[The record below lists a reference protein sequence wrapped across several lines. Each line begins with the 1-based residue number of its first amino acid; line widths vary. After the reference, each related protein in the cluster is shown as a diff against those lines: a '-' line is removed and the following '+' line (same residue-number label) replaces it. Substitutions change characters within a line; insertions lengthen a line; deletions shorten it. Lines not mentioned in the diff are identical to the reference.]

1 MIGLSTKYL
10 FFDIDGTLAHGGG
23 VVTDAN
29 KEAILKVQALGHKVF
44 LNTGRSLANI
54 PSATLDSIKWD
65 GIVAGTGYVEYGG
78 RVLYLKPMPA
88 SALEEIYDYCIEKD
102 VDCLFEGVDKLY
114 TNRHNDWSDFI
125 ADYRPFSDEMKVTN
139 VTVGAALPEEDVCR
153 FKQSKIVR
161 MPDYFEANNLGHGK
175 DTGIRIIEEH
185 CGIKNEDTLAFGDSM
200 NDLEMLQYA
209 GTSVVMA
216 SAPEELRSIADICAT
231 EKDGVAE
238 ALKIIFKI

>member
-1 MIGLSTKYL
+1 MGLNTKYL
-10 FFDIDGTLAHGGG
+10 FFDIDGTLAYGGG

-29 KEAILKVQALGHKVF
+29 REAILKVQKLGHKVF

-54 PSATLDSIKWD
+54 PSATLNSIRWD

-78 RVLYLKPMPA
+78 EVLYLKTMPA
-88 SALEEIYDYCIEKD
+88 DALEEIYSYCEEKGFE
-102 VDCLFEGVDKLY
+102 CLFEGVDRLY
-114 TNRHNDWSDFI
+114 TNTHNDWSEFI
-125 ADYRPFSDEMKVTN
+125 ADHRPFPDEMKVTN
-139 VTVGAALPEEDVCR
+139 VTVGAALPDEDLGR
-153 FKQSKIVR
+153 LNRSKIVR

-185 CGIKNEDTLAFGDSM
+185 CGADNADTIAFGDSM

-231 EKDGVAE
+231 ESDGVAE
-238 ALKIIFKI
+238 ALRIIFKI

>member
-1 MIGLSTKYL
+1 MIGLNTKSL

-54 PSATLDSIKWD
+54 PSATLNSIKWD

-78 RVLYLKPMPA
+78 EVLYLKTMPA
-88 SALEEIYDYCIEKD
+88 DALEEIYGYCTEKG
-102 VDCLFEGVDKLY
+102 VECLFEGVEKLY
-114 TNRHNDWSDFI
+114 TNERNEWSEFI
-125 ADYRPFSDEMKVTN
+125 EDCRPFSDEMKVTN
-139 VTVGAALPEEDVCR
+139 VTVGASLPEEDLCR
-153 FKQSKIVR
+153 FGRVKIVR

-185 CGIKNEDTLAFGDSM
+185 CGIQNEDTIAFGDSM
-200 NDLEMLQYA
+200 NDLEMLEYA
-209 GTSVVMA
+209 GTSVVMK
-216 SAPEELRSIADICAT
+216 SAPAELCEIADICAT
-231 EKDGVAE
+231 EDDGVAQ
-238 ALKIIFKI
+238 ALKIIFGI